1 MNTEI
6 KKPMHTPEPWTNDSY
21 NLVYSTVNNQTVCEI
36 QDYLRNAGD
45 STEHQPE
52 EEATANAERIV
63 KCVNACAGIENPAE
77 FIKDAHAAGNN
88 MQTYENL
95 IPQLV
100 EELNVFRAQE
110 NEKQTADF
118 RAALKPSKFAI
129 LNLQSLDTYKNADGY
144 TETFAT
150 ESQALDVAHQ
160 YVSMFQIITL
170 NL

>member
-63 KCVNACAGIENPAE
+63 KCVNACAGIENPTE
-77 FIKDAHAAGNN
+77 FIKAAHTMRNELK
-88 MQTYENL
+88 TYENL
-95 IPQLV
+95 IPTLV
-100 EELNVFRAQE
+100 EELDVLRAQA
-110 NEKQTADF
+110 NQKQNTDL
-118 RAALKPSKFAI
+118 RSALKASKFAI
-129 LNLQSLDTYKNADGY
+129 LNLQSLNMHKNADGY
-144 TETFAT
+144 TETFVT
-150 ESQALDVAHQ
+150 EAEAIDVAQ
-160 YVSMFQIITL
+160 QFVSMFQIIPL